1 MKKIPVHFLTE
12 EAFAPFGS
20 VIAVDVAKA
29 GKIPAFPIGM
39 GTLL

>member
-1 MKKIPVHFLTE
+1 MKKIPVHFLT